1 MSNWKITYVG
11 EGVTALDGV
20 GVFARHTT
28 ARVAEGVATKLKGD
42 PKWLVTSP
50 EGATTG
56 TAPKAEK
63 PPEPKAEAKREEPK
77 AEATKEEPKAE
88 AKKEEPKAEKPA
100 EKK

>member
-42 PKWLVTSP
+42 SKWVVTSP

-56 TAPKAEK
+56 TAPA
-63 PPEPKAEAKREEPK
+63 PIIAAYSRTASGSPSSRSMSRIGRSAGCG
-77 AEATKEEPKAE
+77 
-88 AKKEEPKAEKPA
+88 
-100 EKK
+100 

>member
-1 MSNWKITYVG
+1 MSSWKITYVG

-28 ARVAEGVATKLKGD
+28 ARVAEGVATKLEGD
-42 PKWLVTSP
+42 TRWVVTSP
-50 EGATTG
+50 GGATTG

-63 PPEPKAEAKREEPK
+63 PPEHRPEKP
-77 AEATKEEPKAE
+77 AE
-88 AKKEEPKAEKPA
+88 AKKEEKPAEAKKDEKPA